1 MAPRHDPAPHRRWRR
16 PRCSFLLPD
25 GDFIP
30 WHGKPHHEF
39 IERWRQLVREWDE
52 RRETW
57 RAAGEADPVC
67 CPRCDGTLT
76 LCERPADFDASL
88 MTDRWRCEN
97 RACAIDEVRAGSA
110 RQWWSEH
117 ARAHHPMRGPT
128 TSCTHAPPAPQARVR
143 KSGGVARVEVTRG
156 AVTERDWE
164 LRKREAWLGSLRPPP
179 KPRREL
185 AAELEPTP
193 PPTEHPLPA
202 LYRDWLEKH
211 PRGGTAPRRD

>member
-25 GDFIP
+25 GEFIP

-52 RRETW
+52 RREMR

-76 LCERPADFDASL
+76 LCERPADFDTSL

-97 RACAIDEVRAGSA
+97 RACAIDEVRAGVWAPVVVRA
-110 RQWWSEH
+110 RARAPPHATLHLIVHPRAAGTAGARAQERWRCTRGGDEGGRNRARLGASKARGLAGFTAAAAEAAARAGGR
-117 ARAHHPMRGPT
+117 ARAHAAAHR
-128 TSCTHAPPAPQARVR
+128 APAPRH
-143 KSGGVARVEVTRG
+143 
-156 AVTERDWE
+156 
-164 LRKREAWLGSLRPPP
+164 L
-179 KPRREL
+179 PRL
-185 AAELEPTP
+185 A
-193 PPTEHPLPA
+193 
-202 LYRDWLEKH
+202 
-211 PRGGTAPRRD
+211 